1 MASIRRTRASD
12 SLRSSQNLIGSNFAG
27 QNLENRIFRDIDLS
41 GATFK
46 GANLTGSRFYSTNL
60 TGVVFEDANMENA
73 YFVKSNGEL
82 DCSGA
87 NMSSMEFDDCVFP
100 NSNFSNAKILN
111 SRIRY
116 CKLRN
121 ANFTGAT
128 MFQNIFDDCE
138 MKFADFNRVKLIGT
152 SNYFKRINGIGSI
165 INAENGFKFY
175 DHTTFRRYNG
185 DDEFVFGDDRTDD
198 TAFDFD
204 DDIINPDNKNSISV
218 EGRKVIDKLSL
229 SKNIP
234 VLKTKHLNNSFDKV
248 NVFDLL
254 MYSPIAISEV
264 PDDNVIFYI
273 TGQAQGFAYPRE
285 ELLKGFKDFD
295 SLFISCDK
303 QVTYLSVPLRESK
316 LDIYYRINIT
326 LPMFVPID
334 NMKALLAS
342 NHKEWFLDVTSKIE
356 EFTATIHLL
365 RDNNNYQHNLF
376 GKEMNSV
383 SRDHCQANTKQTIY
397 ELLPVEFISV
407 NNVNKNVNNVNKNV
421 NKSVKKS
428 VKKSVNTAVR
438 KSARIGGR
446 SSKTKK
452 YYRKGK
458 NARKKRLY
466 NAIEFNPN

>member
-1 MASIRRTRASD
+1 MARRTRALE
-12 SLRSSQNLIGSNFAG
+12 SLRASQNLVGSNFAG
-27 QNLENRIFRDIDLS
+27 QNLENRVFSNVDLS

-46 GANLTGSRFYSTNL
+46 GANLKGSIFVSSNL
-60 TGVVFEDANMENA
+60 TGVVFEDANLENA
-73 YFVKSNGEL
+73 KFSKLNGEV

-87 NMSSMEFDDCVFP
+87 NLSYMTIFQCVLP
-100 NSNFSNAKILN
+100 NSNFSNAKFFK
-111 SRIRY
+111 SRIQY
-116 CKLRN
+116 SKLRN

-128 MFQNIFDDCE
+128 MFQTEFGDCE
-138 MKFADFNRVKLIGT
+138 MRFADFNRVKLIGT
-152 SNYFKRINGIGSI
+152 RNYFERINGIGSF

-175 DHTTFRRYNG
+175 DHTMFRVNG
-185 DDEFVFGDDRTDD
+185 DSDDDDDSDDDEIVFGDDSTDD

-204 DDIINPDNKNSISV
+204 DDIINPDNKNNLSV
-218 EGRKVIDKLSL
+218 QGRKVIDKLLL
-229 SKNIP
+229 SNNIP
-234 VLKTKHLNNSFDKV
+234 VLQTKHLNNSFDKV
-248 NVFDLL
+248 NAFDLL
-254 MYSPIAISEV
+254 MYSPIAISDV

-273 TGQAQGFAYPRE
+273 SGQAQGFAYPRE

-303 QVTYLSVPLRESK
+303 QVTSLSVPLRESK
-316 LDIYYRINIT
+316 LDIFYRINIT
-326 LPMFVPID
+326 LPMFVPIG

-356 EFTATIHLL
+356 EYTATIHLL
-365 RDNNNYQHNLF
+365 RENNNYEHNLF

-407 NNVNKNVNNVNKNV
+407 NNVNKNVN
-421 NKSVKKS
+421 KSVKKS

-452 YYRKGK
+452 YYKKRK
-458 NARKKRLY
+458 NSRKKK
-466 NAIEFNPN
+466 IV